1 MGDLTGIST
10 NSYGFDEL
18 ADKYYN
24 FYAPAFKV
32 KVEGTDL
39 LQEGM
44 EISSVT
50 VDTSVN
56 KADSFSFVVNNAFDI
71 VQKDFKWLSDYLE
84 IGKEIQ
90 IEMGYTDKLETV
102 LYGYIT
108 AVKIHLPLEE
118 VPTVTV
124 EGMDYSFKMMGGAKS
139 RSWVEVKHSELVEN
153 IAGEY
158 SLTTSVDSTNVTFA
172 IVEQSRV
179 SDYEFL
185 CWLADKNH
193 FELFVNGKTLCFRK
207 PHSDTSDVVTLVWG
221 KTLLSMDKHID
232 LADQLSSV
240 IASGWDPATQETVR
254 EEAQTIDKLGFS
266 RAGNHFLNSAGL
278 TKTEHIYLQAK
289 ATDEVLSEAKAVLNR
304 QGMKL
309 VSGNAVSLGIP
320 EIRAGRYVTL
330 EGLGNTLN
338 GLYYVP
344 EATHTIDESGYTTA
358 FSIGGNAI

>member
-1 MGDLTGIST
+1 MADLTGINT
-10 NSYGFDEL
+10 NSYGYDEL
-18 ADKYYN
+18 AKKYYD

-44 EISSVT
+44 EISALT

-71 VQKDFKWLSDYLE
+71 VQKDFKWLTEYLE
-84 IGKEIQ
+84 VGKEIQ

-108 AVKIHLPLEE
+108 AVRIHLPLEE
-118 VPTVTV
+118 IPTVTV

-139 RSWVEVKHSELVEN
+139 RSWVKVKHSELVAE
-153 IAGEY
+153 IGGEY
-158 SLTTSVDSTNVTFA
+158 GLTTSVESTTVTYD

-207 PHSDTSDVVTLVWG
+207 PHSDIAELITLVWG

-232 LADQLSSV
+232 LADQLNSVTASS
-240 IASGWDPATQETVR
+240 WDPATQETIR
-254 EEAQTIDKLGFS
+254 EEAKTIDKLGFS

-278 TKTEHIYLQAK
+278 SKVEHIYLQAK
-289 ATDEVLSEAKAVLNR
+289 ASNEVLAEAKAVLNK

-320 EIRAGRYVTL
+320 EIRAGRYIML
-330 EGLGNTLN
+330 EGLGSALN
-338 GLYYVP
+338 GVYYVP

-358 FSIGGNAI
+358 FNIGGNAI